1 MGTTEQM
8 IPSTSAVAI
17 TQNEQTRVALQM
29 RKAGMTLFEIG
40 EQLGVSYETVRRR
53 IRTAMALNIRDL
65 VEEVRSQELEALD
78 RLEKVAEDLIDTRYL
93 KVSAGRLVMI
103 GLKDVNGDPIIDAR
117 TGLPAEVPMLDK
129 EPVKAAIE
137 TRLKIMDRKAKL
149 LGMDLEKQAPA
160 PQEDPMG
167 GAGALSAQ
175 QMEAAMTRWLAQMDG
190 RKRARAAE
198 TLDATVVSTQ
208 LSDDPIMRQE

>member
-137 TRLKIMDRKAKL
+137 TRLKIMERKSRL
-149 LGMDLEKQAPA
+149 LGMDREKTPDKTTAADDPA
-160 PQEDPMG
+160 
-167 GAGALSAQ
+167 AAISAQ

-198 TLDATVVSTQ
+198 DAVVSPQ
-208 LSDDPIMRQE
+208 QSLSDDPIMRQE